1 MATKKITPPES
12 DNRTEK
18 AAKEYRG
25 VRRSPVYDNVED
37 IPKLDLEKKVEEA
50 AEKAANEFKTFVPV
64 TQSVPSQKAIS
75 LADLNP
81 INPKVFAAKDEDLQ
95 GPTMENALF
104 DQLDEALERTK
115 RQTQELH
122 EGIIEEAQEEAFEM
136 GVDPVD
142 GASNVPDAPEG
153 QTSSEFDDLFKDDD
167 EAESEEDEDDVD
179 EEFIRAHRSSKKA
192 TPAVEEK
199 KQEPV
204 APVEEKDE
212 YEEYKNSTNTI
223 LEDLADE
230 EDDIF
235 KDDID
240 EEDGDLYPSNED
252 ETPDAPDLEDM
263 SEEDRQKVV
272 DEIKT
277 QIKSNINPIK
287 KFDLDKFKIKKK
299 PVSISTIMKI
309 TKAETNIAD
318 WVLPVSRRSIS
329 CSAISGTEIIKLDP
343 RNSNRNRLNTYRDI
357 YRIIYDH
364 IIDNNKPEFEAWLK
378 TTPYHDLEHYYF
390 CIYKATFGKNN
401 FMNRECTNPKC
412 KHTFIADIN
421 IDDMINYVNDEAES
435 LVKKIF
441 EHDTTTRNH
450 EIENDLVQIS
460 DNYAVSLSMPTIWS
474 VVIESASLSQQ
485 FLEKYADLIDI
496 YSFIDE
502 IYFIDGENEELIPV
516 DFKPVANDQTK
527 TIANKIRVCYN
538 IINSLSSDEYIT
550 LLGHIRKMD
559 NDNIIITYQVPEC
572 TCPKCGTKIEA
583 ESATADE
590 LLFTRHQ
597 LGAIAAT

>member
-1 MATKKITPPES
+1 MATKKINPPES

-18 AAKEYRG
+18 AAKEYKG

-153 QTSSEFDDLFKDDD
+153 QTSSEFDDLFKDD
-167 EAESEEDEDDVD
+167 EADSEEDEDDVD
-179 EEFIRAHRSSKKA
+179 EEFIRSHRSSKKA
-192 TPAVEEK
+192 TSVVEEK
-199 KQEPV
+199 KQEVV
-204 APVEEKDE
+204 APVKEEKDE
-212 YEEYKNSTNTI
+212 YEEYKNSSNSI

-272 DEIKT
+272 DEIKS

-421 IDDMINYVNDEAES
+421 VDDMINYANDDAKS
-435 LVKKIF
+435 LVTKIF

-460 DNYAVSLSMPTIWS
+460 DTYAVSLSMPTIWS

-502 IYFIDGENEELIPV
+502 IFFIDEENEELIPV
-516 DFKPVANDQTK
+516 DFKPVSNDQTK

-538 IINSLSSDEYIT
+538 IINSLSSDQYIT
-550 LLGHIRKMD
+550 LLGYIRKMD
-559 NDNIIITYQVPEC
+559 SDNTIISYQVPEC

>member
-142 GASNVPDAPEG
+142 GASNVPEAPEG
-153 QTSSEFDDLFKDDD
+153 QTSSEFDDLFKDD
-167 EAESEEDEDDVD
+167 EADSEEDEDDVD
-179 EEFIRAHRSSKKA
+179 EEFIRSHRSSKKT
-192 TPAVEEK
+192 TPVVEEK
-199 KQEPV
+199 KQEPA
-204 APVEEKDE
+204 APVKEEKDE
-212 YEEYKNSTNTI
+212 YEEYKNSSNSI

-272 DEIKT
+272 DEIKS

-309 TKAETNIAD
+309 TKAETNVAD

-421 IDDMINYVNDEAES
+421 VDDMINYANDDAKS
-435 LVKKIF
+435 LVTKIF

-460 DNYAVSLSMPTIWS
+460 DTYAVSLSMPTIWS

-502 IYFIDGENEELIPV
+502 IFFIDEENEELIPV
-516 DFKPVANDQTK
+516 DFKPVSNDQTK

-538 IINSLSSDEYIT
+538 IINSLSSDQYIT
-550 LLGHIRKMD
+550 LLGYIRKMD
-559 NDNIIITYQVPEC
+559 SDNTIISYQVPEC

>member
-153 QTSSEFDDLFKDDD
+153 QTSSEFDDLFKDD
-167 EAESEEDEDDVD
+167 EAGSLEENEDDVD
-179 EEFIRAHRSSKKA
+179 EEFVRAHSSKKK
-192 TPAVEEK
+192 TPVVEEK

-235 KDDID
+235 KDDVD
-240 EEDGDLYPSNED
+240 EEDGDSYSSDED

-277 QIKSNINPIK
+277 QIKNNINPIK
-287 KFDLDKFKIKKK
+287 KFDLERFKIKKK
-299 PVSISTIMKI
+299 PVSISSIMKI

-421 IDDMINYVNDEAES
+421 IDDMIKYVNDDAES

-460 DNYAVSLSMPTIWS
+460 DNYAVSLTMPTIWS
-474 VVIESASLSQQ
+474 VVIEAASLSQQ

>member
-142 GASNVPDAPEG
+142 GASNVPEAPEG
-153 QTSSEFDDLFKDDD
+153 QTSSEFDDLFKDD
-167 EAESEEDEDDVD
+167 EADPLEENEDDVD
-179 EEFIRAHRSSKKA
+179 EEFVRAHSSKKK
-192 TPAVEEK
+192 TPVVEEK

-235 KDDID
+235 KDDVD
-240 EEDGDLYPSNED
+240 EEDGDSYSSNED

-277 QIKSNINPIK
+277 QIKNNINPIK
-287 KFDLDKFKIKKK
+287 KFDLERFKIKKK
-299 PVSISTIMKI
+299 PVSISSIMKI

-421 IDDMINYVNDEAES
+421 IDDMINYVNDDAES

-460 DNYAVSLSMPTIWS
+460 DNYAVSLTMPTIWS
-474 VVIESASLSQQ
+474 VVIEAASLSQQ

>member
-153 QTSSEFDDLFKDDD
+153 QTSSEFDDLFKDD
-167 EAESEEDEDDVD
+167 EAGSLEENEDDVD
-179 EEFIRAHRSSKKA
+179 EEFVRAHSSKKK
-192 TPAVEEK
+192 TPVVEEK

-235 KDDID
+235 KDDVD
-240 EEDGDLYPSNED
+240 EEDGDSYSSDED

-277 QIKSNINPIK
+277 QIKNNINPIK
-287 KFDLDKFKIKKK
+287 KFDLERFKIKKK
-299 PVSISTIMKI
+299 PVSISSIMKI

-421 IDDMINYVNDEAES
+421 IDDMIKYVNDDVES

-460 DNYAVSLSMPTIWS
+460 DNYAVSLTMPTIWS
-474 VVIESASLSQQ
+474 VVIEAASLSQQ

>member
-153 QTSSEFDDLFKDDD
+153 QTSSEFDDLFKDD
-167 EAESEEDEDDVD
+167 EADPLEEDEDDVD
-179 EEFIRAHRSSKKA
+179 EEFVRAHSSKKK
-192 TPAVEEK
+192 TPVVEEK
-199 KQEPV
+199 KQEPA

-235 KDDID
+235 KDDVD
-240 EEDGDLYPSNED
+240 EEDGDSYSSDED

-277 QIKSNINPIK
+277 QIKNNINPIK
-287 KFDLDKFKIKKK
+287 KFDLERFKIKKK
-299 PVSISTIMKI
+299 PVSISSIMKI

-421 IDDMINYVNDEAES
+421 IDDMIKYVNDDAES

-460 DNYAVSLSMPTIWS
+460 DNYAVSLTMPTIWS
-474 VVIESASLSQQ
+474 VVIEAASLSQQ